1 MYMLNNMIDL
11 YIYQV
16 IALFLPFSIIIFI
29 IFLFSISGIHS
40 FSFLHHHH
48 SFSFIFRK
56 SLHPRFHSIL
66 VLTLILNFLFLLI
79 IKRVIIRQHSRRE
92 LAFRFIILLIFIM
105 IIEICHTLLSFLVTL
120 SSTAFALPTLVLEL
134 WLVQWIYMIHLHTFI
149 IIVSLHSHPLTLGY
163 RLLSFCLFRLLFLTV
178 LSYCRF
184 GFNFRKRRA
193 SATFLV

>member
-1 MYMLNNMIDL
+1 MLNNMIDL

-134 WLVQWIYMIHLHTFI
+134 WLVQ
-149 IIVSLHSHPLTLGY
+149 
-163 RLLSFCLFRLLFLTV
+163 
-178 LSYCRF
+178 
-184 GFNFRKRRA
+184 
-193 SATFLV
+193 